1 MWGPSFAKAPFF
13 FGERVLSDLLAKQ
26 LCSVALSVLAVVF
39 IGGCAANPD
48 GGNTAAGD
56 NGRMP
61 LADSQAAF
69 GYEEADWDQAFW
81 EKWLDKAR
89 QAGRDEAGGNTAT
102 ASNASSD
109 TAAAAGPALNVSRD
123 PSGLS
128 PKIGVYIDAGS
139 RDSLT
144 AYRLINALDRHAAAY
159 GITLVKPAELD
170 EAVAGSDACASET
183 PLDCP
188 RLLAIYPG
196 IRALLVI
203 DAEKLGAS
211 TRQIATR
218 MMDTDFDIRYEPV
231 STEIALRAKN
241 TGPGSDV
248 AAWSERVL
256 GMAADRIGIA
266 PWFTHSFALNGE
278 DFYISAGREAG
289 LEQDATL
296 AVHGE
301 GSLLRSP
308 AGNIIAWEPGPEVG
322 RVRIKQLV
330 GQNVALAEQVSG
342 RKPAPKDR
350 LTLVK

>member
-1 MWGPSFAKAPFF
+1 M
-13 FGERVLSDLLAKQ
+13 
-26 LCSVALSVLAVVF
+26 ALSVLAVAFV
-39 IGGCAANPD
+39 GGCASNPGD
-48 GGNTAAGD
+48 SNSATGD

-81 EKWLDKAR
+81 EQWLDKAR
-89 QAGRDEAGGNTAT
+89 QAGRDESSGNTT
-102 ASNASSD
+102 AAAGDASGSA
-109 TAAAAGPALNVSRD
+109 AAAAGPALNVARD
-123 PSGLS
+123 PSGLR

-159 GITLVKPAELD
+159 GMTLIKPAELD
-170 EAVAGSDACASET
+170 DAVAGSDACASDT

-203 DAEKLGAS
+203 EADSVGAS
-211 TRQIATR
+211 TREISTR
-218 MMDTDFDIRYEPV
+218 MVDTDFDIRYDPV
-231 STEIALRAKN
+231 TTEVALRAKN

-266 PWFTHSFALNGE
+266 PWFTHSFALNGD
-278 DFYISAGREAG
+278 DFYISAGRQAG
-289 LEQDATL
+289 LEADATL

-308 AGNIIAWEPGPEVG
+308 AGNIIAWEPGSEVG

-330 GQNVALAEQVSG
+330 GQNVALAEQISG
-342 RKPAPKDR
+342 RRPAPKDR